1 LVHQK
6 LRTTAGRITT
16 GNDNDR
22 QNNCFIHNDQTF
34 ITNGLKDA
42 MTVVPRQE
50 PFSLSAFLISD
61 GPAGFLLSWVAG
73 FVDTSA
79 FIILFGLF
87 TAHVTGNLAL
97 AGNSFVSSDEG
108 STITRLLMIPTF
120 MGVVALTSLLARYA
134 RHQGWSVLSTLLVA
148 EAIALGVFLAVGTH
162 LSPALL
168 LDVQEDLIL
177 PMGIMGVIAMAI
189 QNALMKE
196 AKDSF
201 KSYIPTTVM
210 TGNTTQLTIDLTQL
224 FVSKFLPSW
233 SKAPTSEAEEALER
247 MSRFIPTLVGF
258 ALGGLASA
266 YFVQMADF
274 WCLVLPLAIVW
285 ALAIAAY
292 VQHNP
297 TLQKN

>member
-1 LVHQK
+1 M
-6 LRTTAGRITT
+6 TIAS
-16 GNDNDR
+16 R
-22 QNNCFIHNDQTF
+22 Q
-34 ITNGLKDA
+34 G
-42 MTVVPRQE
+42 E

-97 AGNSFVSSDEG
+97 AGNSFVSSDEA

-120 MGVVALTSLLARYA
+120 MGVVALTCLLARYA
-134 RHQGWSVLSTLLVA
+134 RYRSWSVLATLLTA
-148 EAIALGVFLAVGTH
+148 EAVALALFLAVGTR

-177 PMGIMGVIAMAI
+177 PMGIMGVIAMAV

-224 FVSKFLPSW
+224 FISRFFPAW
-233 SKAPTSEAEEALER
+233 SQAPKAEAAEALER
-247 MSRFIPTLVGF
+247 LSRFAPTIAGF
-258 ALGGLASA
+258 ALGGLAA
-266 YFVQMADF
+266 ACFVPIAEF
-274 WCLVLPLAIVW
+274 WCLVAPLVFVS
-285 ALAIAAY
+285 ALAVAAY
-292 VQHNP
+292 VQHGVA
-297 TLQKN
+297 TAKT